1 MLVVLIGGFMLY
13 IICRRGNGVTILYTS
28 SWKEETV
35 NVKTFEHLR
44 ESGVKFL
51 ENTPIITPEALKLK
65 TLGIAEVV
73 LNKYG
78 YLEELRG
85 SGNQRFNL
93 SDVCRGLS
101 TVHSTYRSVAIVGEW
116 YLYIDDRFKLKGEL
130 PTISIAYDKNAK
142 LILDLSKCTLSGA
155 LRIINDFGVIQGTL
169 LVNAP
174 VDDDVYYAYLLKY
187 FDTEEINGVLPYFQE
202 AFKPLTSR
210 FLSDYLGMILDACD
224 NIKAH
229 RDRSLKFYK
238 QGNIEIALW
247 DVGMGCRRTFN
258 MMLLINTIKLLKDN
272 PNFPPSVLE
281 RVMKAVDSIFK
292 A

>member
-1 MLVVLIGGFMLY
+1 MLY
-13 IICRRGNGVTILYTS
+13 IIGRRGNGVTILDTS
-28 SWKEETV
+28 SWKQETV

-44 ESGVKFL
+44 ETGVKFL

-130 PTISIAYDKNAK
+130 PAISIVDDKNAK

-224 NIKAH
+224 TMKAH
-229 RDRSLKFYK
+229 RGVSLDLYRRGF
-238 QGNIEIALW
+238 IEQALW
-247 DVGMGCRRTFN
+247 SVGRNRETSFN
-258 MMLLINTIKLLKDN
+258 MLLLINTVDLLRNN
-272 PNFPPSVLE
+272 PNFPPSVSE
-281 RVMKAVDSIFK
+281 RVMKAVDNIFK
-292 A
+292 FSEVIYVN